1 MEKIFSLIAVMLC
14 VSLLSKAEDKIMLN
28 IVRNNVTQWTMSVAL
43 ENTENVYGGF
53 QMDFVLPEGFSV
65 DLSTL
70 ETTSRLSNIT
80 VQTNLLSSGNVRV
93 VGYAASKTKNIT
105 GTSGDIF
112 SIKFNS
118 AVELTEGTFSVVAK
132 NVRFTNATVENLLA
146 GVTQS
151 FGLDPLTTHNVNFWN
166 NGELYKTIQ
175 VVVGNVIPT
184 DDEPVGEEGYSFC
197 GWGEVPSV
205 MPDQDVDLYATW
217 CRQSFLLSYSVEG
230 KVVHSEMVAYG
241 DTLPDFTPEDVVGYS
256 FCGWTDAPETM
267 PASNLTIHAKMC
279 VKYYTLSYIVD
290 GEVMH
295 SEDVAYQS
303 ALPQYEPDDKEG
315 YTFIGWKD
323 APESM
328 PASDLSLEA
337 EWKVNTYNVNYYVDG
352 ELVYTQKVDYGATFD
367 LYDYKPEESNKYLF
381 IGWRGDVYESMPA
394 YDISY
399 ETNLVLL
406 GDVNLDGD
414 LNSSDVVAIYNYI
427 SEGEDSGVKRVC
439 ADLNG
444 DGSINAADVATE
456 YNLIVFG
463 SSITSKKYRETL
475 IELLAD

>member
-1 MEKIFSLIAVMLC
+1 
-14 VSLLSKAEDKIMLN
+14 
-28 IVRNNVTQWTMSVAL
+28 
-43 ENTENVYGGF
+43 
-53 QMDFVLPEGFSV
+53 
-65 DLSTL
+65 
-70 ETTSRLSNIT
+70 
-80 VQTNLLSSGNVRV
+80 
-93 VGYAASKTKNIT
+93 
-105 GTSGDIF
+105 
-112 SIKFNS
+112 
-118 AVELTEGTFSVVAK
+118 
-132 NVRFTNATVENLLA
+132 
-146 GVTQS
+146 
-151 FGLDPLTTHNVNFWN
+151 
-166 NGELYKTIQ
+166 
-175 VVVGNVIPT
+175 
-184 DDEPVGEEGYSFC
+184 
-197 GWGEVPSV
+197 
-205 MPDQDVDLYATW
+205 
-217 CRQSFLLSYSVEG
+217 
-230 KVVHSEMVAYG
+230 

>member
-1 MEKIFSLIAVMLC
+1 MKKIFSLIAVMLC

-197 GWGEVPSV
+197 G
-205 MPDQDVDLYATW
+205 
-217 CRQSFLLSYSVEG
+217 
-230 KVVHSEMVAYG
+230 
-241 DTLPDFTPEDVVGYS
+241 
-256 FCGWTDAPETM
+256 
-267 PASNLTIHAKMC
+267 
-279 VKYYTLSYIVD
+279 
-290 GEVMH
+290 
-295 SEDVAYQS
+295 
-303 ALPQYEPDDKEG
+303 
-315 YTFIGWKD
+315 
-323 APESM
+323 
-328 PASDLSLEA
+328 
-337 EWKVNTYNVNYYVDG
+337 
-352 ELVYTQKVDYGATFD
+352 
-367 LYDYKPEESNKYLF
+367 
-381 IGWRGDVYESMPA
+381 
-394 YDISY
+394 
-399 ETNLVLL
+399 
-406 GDVNLDGD
+406 
-414 LNSSDVVAIYNYI
+414 
-427 SEGEDSGVKRVC
+427 
-439 ADLNG
+439 
-444 DGSINAADVATE
+444 
-456 YNLIVFG
+456 
-463 SSITSKKYRETL
+463 
-475 IELLAD
+475 